1 MSSLERQSAER
12 IDRILDAARSLI
24 IETNGIG
31 FTMKDVAA
39 RANVAPAT
47 PYNLLGSK
55 DGLLYALLSRSL
67 DALFIGIL
75 RYRAADPLEHPVE
88 AGAFAADMFIRD
100 GLIHRQVLPVF
111 FGTRDELHRPWF
123 MHRSMTF
130 WSHSLEA
137 AYRQKVIPPEETE
150 RDDLAR
156 LLMITFIGAA
166 NLWVH
171 GDLDDEELRAQVIY
185 GFGHIMLGFAEG
197 ASRKRML
204 AIIKEAQLDIPKHH
218 SFLRLVVP
226 STGGPARA
234 ARNAIRL
241 ESQRMSKEGS
251 AAITPGRIAAARK
264 SEKLATKKKKGRPRT
279 SRT

>member
-12 IDRILDAARSLI
+12 IDRILDAAKSLI
-24 IETNGIG
+24 IETDGIN
-31 FTMKDVAA
+31 FTMKDVAL
-39 RANVAPAT
+39 RAKVAPAT

-88 AGAFAADMFIRD
+88 AAAVAADTFIAD
-100 GLIHRQVLPVF
+100 GNLHRHVLPVF
-111 FGTRDELHRPWF
+111 YGTRDELHRPWF

-137 AYRQKVIPPEETE
+137 AYRQKLIPPEETE

-156 LLMITFIGAA
+156 LLMITFIGAMS
-166 NLWVH
+166 LWVH
-171 GDLDDEELRAQVIY
+171 GDLDDKQMRAQVIY
-185 GFGHIMLGFAEG
+185 GFAHIMLGFAEG
-197 ASRKRML
+197 ASRKRFIGL
-204 AIIKEAQLDIPKHH
+204 IKDAQRDIPQHH
-218 SFLRLVVP
+218 TFLRLVVP
-226 STGGPARA
+226 NTGGPARV

-241 ESQRMSKEGS
+241 ETR
-251 AAITPGRIAAARK
+251 RK
-264 SEKLATKKKKGRPRT
+264 SSTVAHGRDAGERKGEKASRKKKSTGRK
-279 SRT
+279 SRS